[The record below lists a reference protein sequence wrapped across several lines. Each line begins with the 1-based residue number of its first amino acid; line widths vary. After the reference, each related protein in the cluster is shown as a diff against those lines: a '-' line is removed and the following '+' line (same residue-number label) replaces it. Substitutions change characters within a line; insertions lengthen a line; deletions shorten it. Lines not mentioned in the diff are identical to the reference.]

1 MGYLDIVG
9 VCALDEVELRSE
21 ASNSS
26 VSASNVPCVNNE
38 HCPSSGQ
45 QPANEEMD
53 VCPVEVFDPDECDEM
68 RLRHEDASQGLA
80 RDDAT
85 HVLESVWLADEQKRL
100 SDEIVRFSRMQQ
112 QVFEQHLQEQFLAQ
126 RLDLTRTLSSVR
138 GDVSEGPSP
147 VARSAWMGDEGG
159 SIISRALFEGSGQS
173 RDWRPGRSSQNL
185 ECYRSAFTS
194 TNDRSAV
201 VSALRESCERLGQR
215 FHISRPSRSAAAGVS
230 LRRSKWKSITDNLLP
245 LRRLE
250 SIVEGGRFKTCVA
263 LVICLNAIFIGVASE
278 LSMQLAIDGYEL
290 QQGDPSG
297 VSDLPAWI
305 DAGDVLFN
313 VFFTLELLL
322 RILCL
327 DYRFFTKDWKWNL
340 FDFFCVLL
348 ALTEVWLR
356 ALDYSF
362 TVLRMLRIMKIFRTL
377 RFFRLLRFATS
388 IPKLNAMTAAIA
400 SSGVMFL
407 WAVLVLSVTVFL
419 FSLAFVNGSAQY
431 LLDAAYADPNV
442 EDVRRFFGSLPMT
455 MLSLLMVILGGVDW
469 YDVLV
474 VLYSVGAMY
483 SALLVV
489 YIVFASLSLLNLIT
503 AVFVNEALESAR
515 KDPHFRRQVEVENTA
530 FMLEALTDIFREL
543 DTDGDDTIS
552 ETAFVQQVEHQ
563 DLKLQFALLG
573 FYFSDGLT
581 FFKHLD
587 VDCIGR
593 ISVDSF
599 VMGCLRLKG
608 GALLI
613 DANVLMGE
621 LWTQVQAMAVESRET
636 MTAVARE
643 VQNVRMKLDAL
654 PSSKPTSQAVSS
666 FSFS

>member
-1 MGYLDIVG
+1 MVYLDIVG

-26 VSASNVPCVNNE
+26 VSASIVPCVNRE
-38 HCPSSGQ
+38 HCPSSGL

-53 VCPVEVFDPDECDEM
+53 VCPVEVFDPDECMDM
-68 RLRHEDASQGLA
+68 CLGQEDASQGVA
-80 RDDAT
+80 GEDPT
-85 HVLESVWLADEQKRL
+85 HTLVSVWLADEQKRL

-112 QVFEQHLQEQFLAQ
+112 QVLEQHLQEQFLAQ
-126 RLDLTRTLSSVR
+126 RLDLTRTLANVR

-147 VARSAWMGDEGG
+147 VARSAWMGDEG
-159 SIISRALFEGSGQS
+159 SSISRVLFEGSGQS

-185 ECYRSAFTS
+185 ECYRSAFTNTS
-194 TNDRSAV
+194 DKGHF
-201 VSALRESCERLGQR
+201 VSALRESCGRLGQR
-215 FHISRPSRSAAAGVS
+215 LHMSRHSRSAAAAVS
-230 LRRSKWKSITDNLLP
+230 LRRSKWKSITDSMLP

-278 LSMQLAIDGYEL
+278 LSMQLAIDGYEMQL
-290 QQGDPSG
+290 GDPSG
-297 VSDLPAWI
+297 VSELPAWI

-313 VFFTLELLL
+313 VFFTVELLL

-327 DYRFFTKDWKWNL
+327 APVFFTKDWKWNL

-348 ALTEVWLR
+348 ALAEVWLR

-431 LLDAAYADPNV
+431 LSDAAYADPNV

-587 VDCIGR
+587 VDCTGR

-621 LWTQVQAMAVESRET
+621 LWTQVQAMALESRET

-643 VQNVRMKLDAL
+643 VQNVRWKLDAL
-654 PSSKPTSQAVSS
+654 PSSKATSQPLSS